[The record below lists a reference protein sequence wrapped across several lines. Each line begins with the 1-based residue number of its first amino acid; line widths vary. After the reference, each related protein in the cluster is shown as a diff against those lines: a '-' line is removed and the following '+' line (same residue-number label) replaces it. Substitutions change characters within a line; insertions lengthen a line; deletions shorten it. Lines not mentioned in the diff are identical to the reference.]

1 MAGQVVRGA
10 ILAEWSNSRVG
21 SGLLWKIE
29 IGRKGRKRKGEKV
42 KERQGFFWCFRGR
55 QRWEFYSSLRTK
67 RFCFKGGIQ
76 LMEVVITIDE
86 LRRAGIN
93 VTVVPVRKRLQVDAC
108 QGIDIVADAPISD
121 CAGADFDLI
130 LPPGGMPGA
139 ATLGDGDILESMVKK
154 HADEGQPYARF
165 RVAPAVA
172 LGSWG
177 LMHGFAFWFDV
188 ELNGW

>member
-1 MAGQVVRGA
+1 MGRIMSRHLEELATPRISELGAWGGGAFSAGGSQIVVRQQVKMAGHASLVLNA
-10 ILAEWSNSRVG
+10 YG
-21 SGLLWKIE
+21 SK
-29 IGRKGRKRKGEKV
+29 
-42 KERQGFFWCFRGR
+42 
-55 QRWEFYSSLRTK
+55 
-67 RFCFKGGIQ
+67 

-86 LRRAGIN
+86 LRRAGVN
-93 VTVVPVRKRLQVDAC
+93 VIVVPVRKRLQVDAC
-108 QGIDIVADAPISD
+108 QGVDIVADAPISD

-130 LPPGGMPGA
+130 LLPGGMPGA
-139 ATLGDGDILESMVKK
+139 TTLGDGDILESMVKK
-154 HADEGQPYARF
+154 HADDGQLYARF